1 MWTKE
6 ETDQLFELCERFDLR
21 FIVIADR
28 FPSSRTVE
36 ELKDRYYGGNLS
48 FCWLSLVACCLD
60 MAFPFLFFILY
71 QTIVWL
77 NSKFVQ
83 CIVDIV
89 WTHLQ
94 GLFWL
99 LLMIIIPFIVQYP
112 ELFWS
117 LGLHLLLMFQ
127 AILLLR
133 WMLHCYN
140 FEVLK

>member
-48 FCWLSLVACCLD
+48 FCWLSLVACCLYG
-60 MAFPFLFFILY
+60 FPLFIFYFISNYSLIEFQICSVYCRHCMNSSLGTFLI
-71 QTIVWL
+71 TIDDY
-77 NSKFVQ
+77 N
-83 CIVDIV
+83 
-89 WTHLQ
+89 T
-94 GLFWL
+94 
-99 LLMIIIPFIVQYP
+99 FIVQYP

-117 LGLHLLLMFQ
+117 LGLHLLPMFQ